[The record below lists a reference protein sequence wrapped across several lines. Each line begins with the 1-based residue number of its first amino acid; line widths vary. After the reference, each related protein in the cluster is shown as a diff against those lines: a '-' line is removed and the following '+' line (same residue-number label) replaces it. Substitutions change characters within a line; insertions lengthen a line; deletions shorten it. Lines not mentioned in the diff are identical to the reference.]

1 MFWVDLI
8 FIIVFAALLSSL
20 IGYGLGWRH
29 PARADATGS
38 AVLFMF
44 FILFFIMLA
53 ANTWL
58 QPWGPVVVGTPW
70 LSLLVVGLVVC
81 LLALAVAAPI
91 RGAETPPAPGAAPP
105 EKAVAGA
112 VFGVFFWVLILVLLV
127 AVGLSYAAQ

>member
-81 LLALAVAAPI
+81 LL
-91 RGAETPPAPGAAPP
+91 ETPPAPGAAPP